1 MHFKTYLKIYKYI
14 NIVTWFILHLKNN
27 ISYKYTLYLSKI
39 ILTLEKLNN
48 INFDFNI
55 ICTIIL
61 ITMFCLYK
69 IFCY

>member
-1 MHFKTYLKIYKYI
+1 MNCKTYLKIHKHI

>member
-1 MHFKTYLKIYKYI
+1 MHFKTYLTIHKYI

-27 ISYKYTLYLSKI
+27 ISYKYTLYLFKV

-61 ITMFCLYK
+61 IIMFCLYK
-69 IFCY
+69 ILY